1 MQDKKHDAGNK
12 KPDEIVSVSA
22 SELRQLKRKE
32 RQEAQALRSKANFV
46 LVPLQGNVRKQAY
59 FWLGSLLF
67 LIVFLIVF
75 SDVLLPFVAGIA
87 LAYFLNPVVEFLEKV
102 GLSRMWATVAIV
114 IFVVV
119 IFALAIVILVPLLA
133 QQLSGLGSN
142 IPSYIKPLRDFLQ
155 NQDLS
160 WLKQFN
166 IDASTIQGSL
176 QSLLDKLSNIIAGLI
191 PYLFDS
197 GRAIVNVFMLWIM
210 APVVAFYMLL
220 DWDRMVDTVDSWIP
234 RDHLDTIRSIFAQM
248 DRAVAGFIRGQGSVC
263 LILGGYYAI
272 GLTISGLNFGLLI
285 GLFVGF
291 ITFIPYVG
299 SAIGLLLAVGM
310 AAFQYWP
317 DNWGW
322 IVVVA
327 CIFFVGQFIEGY
339 VLQPKLVGSSV
350 GLHPVWLMFALFA
363 FGAMF
368 GFTGMLIAVPAA
380 AAVGVLVRF
389 ALHTYLESPVYK
401 GIDRSESAQ

>member
-1 MQDKKHDAGNK
+1 MQNEKQDGGKNK
-12 KPDEIVSVSA
+12 SDEIVTIPA
-22 SELRQLKRKE
+22 SQLRQLKRKE

-46 LVPLQGNVRKQAY
+46 LVPLQGNVRKQAF
-59 FWLGSLLF
+59 FWLGTLLF
-67 LIVFLIVF
+67 FIIFLIVF

-87 LAYFLNPVVEFLEKV
+87 LAYFLNPVVEFLEKI

-119 IFALAIVILVPLLA
+119 IFALALIILVPLLV
-133 QQLSGLGSN
+133 QQLSNFSDN
-142 IPSYIKPLRDFLQ
+142 IPSYVNSLVVFLKHRDLTW
-155 NQDLS
+155 LS
-160 WLKQFN
+160 QFN
-166 IDASTIQGSL
+166 IDTSTIQGSL
-176 QSLLDKLSNIIAGLI
+176 QGLFDKLSTFFTGLVQS
-191 PYLFDS
+191 LVNS
-197 GRAIVNVFMLWIM
+197 GRAIVNVFILWIM

-234 RDHLDTIRSIFAQM
+234 RDHLSTIRSIFAQM

-263 LILGGYYAI
+263 LILGCYYAI

-291 ITFIPYVG
+291 ISFIPYIG

-327 CIFFVGQFIEGY
+327 CLFFVGQFVEGY
-339 VLQPKLVGSSV
+339 ILQPKLVGSSV

-363 FGAMF
+363 FGAIF

-401 GIDRSESAQ
+401 GKDASETGE